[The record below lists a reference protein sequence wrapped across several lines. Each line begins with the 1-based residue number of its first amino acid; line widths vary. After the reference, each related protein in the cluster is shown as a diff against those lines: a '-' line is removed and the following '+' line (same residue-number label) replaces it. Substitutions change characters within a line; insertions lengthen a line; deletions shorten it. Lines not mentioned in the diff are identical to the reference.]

1 MIFVL
6 VVVMEYKSKSERLS
20 TNPSAQSTGKKLP
33 KEKQVKI
40 KDMLVDGCGTNEIVR
55 ETGVSKQAV
64 IALRKDAE
72 DNGGFELG
80 TWKKTTANTLSQ
92 IVTKGSSRLL
102 SEIDNINPAQLP
114 LALAIL
120 TDKIMALQD
129 APAVIVEHRLRVS
142 HDDINAMLKGDV
154 IDVTPK
160 LD

>member
-1 MIFVL
+1 
-6 VVVMEYKSKSERLS
+6 
-20 TNPSAQSTGKKLP
+20 
-33 KEKQVKI
+33 
-40 KDMLVDGCGTNEIVR
+40 
-55 ETGVSKQAV
+55 VSKQAV

-80 TWKKTTANTLSQ
+80 TWKKNTANTLSQ
-92 IVTKGSSRLL
+92 IVTKGSTRLL